1 MMNDELKANFFR
13 SFSFRTLHSAFIT
26 AFQGPPSR
34 VSTKQTVPGSFAASA
49 SR

>member
-1 MMNDELKANFFR
+1 MMNDELKAKDVGY
-13 SFSFRTLHSAFIT
+13 FSFCTQHSAFIT

-34 VSTKQTVPGSFAASA
+34 VSTKQTTPGSFAASA